1 MATPINPFLYTEPDT
16 GWTALHVAV
25 TLNSETIV
33 SQLLELGA
41 SNSVQDI
48 EVRIAYN
55 DCLVEYVFSGT
66 FHSRHSELRTS
77 L

>member
-1 MATPINPFLYTEPDT
+1 MWLYQVILFLYTEPDT

-25 TLNSETIV
+25 TLNSESIV

-48 EVRIAYN
+48 EVRITHN
-55 DCLVEYVFSGT
+55 VEEHPPY
-66 FHSRHSELRTS
+66 
-77 L
+77 